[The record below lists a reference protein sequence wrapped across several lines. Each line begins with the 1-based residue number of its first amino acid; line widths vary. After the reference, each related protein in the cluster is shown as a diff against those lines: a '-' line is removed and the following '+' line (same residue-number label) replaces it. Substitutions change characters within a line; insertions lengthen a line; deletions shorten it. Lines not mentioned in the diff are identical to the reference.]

1 MISIN
6 KNEAIML
13 RAINPDV
20 VIRRTMKQKS
30 KRHKYFVEESSW
42 VLTAVKKY
50 RNKVERGEKFN
61 G

>member
-1 MISIN
+1 
-6 KNEAIML
+6 ML

-30 KRHKYFVEESSW
+30 KRHKYFAEESSW
-42 VLTAVKKY
+42 VLTAIKKY